1 MQSSEP
7 QRPLPAA
14 LRSERRRH
22 ALMLCLIIVLAYVY
36 CRNAVIVGDE
46 VVHEAQIRRFLLGD
60 FSIDPRLTT
69 IPGYHLLVAAL
80 SWPFGAYSLATV
92 RGISTLFG
100 TALVLVY
107 ALLLRERFGAV
118 SPQRLM
124 QFAFF
129 PIFLPYFYLAY
140 TDVLS
145 LLLVFGGLWLALRRQ
160 AIPAALILALSMCV
174 RQQNV
179 IWLLAVP
186 VLVYC
191 RDSGFRWCRETLKAQ
206 LAGGAAVYGL
216 ALAGFAVF
224 VLWNGG
230 VAVGDRGAHQL
241 SGLFVGNVFFMLLL
255 YAIFLLPSVIA
266 NLPATLA
273 YARHHGAAPL
283 WLAALLVVYLFGFQN
298 SHPYNAIQPEYFLRN
313 GLLTLLSSSLPVK
326 LLFFIPIAL
335 AALDWLAMAQRRPEL
350 YVIAAFSVLA
360 LLPSWLI
367 EQRYMMIPFALLL
380 LYRDEDRPGVQALTA
395 ALYAV
400 VAVVFVYGTATLR
413 FFL

>member
-1 MQSSEP
+1 MQTNE
-7 QRPLPAA
+7 QPLLSL

-22 ALMLCLIIVLAYVY
+22 ALMLCLIIALAYFY

-107 ALLLRERFGAV
+107 ALLLRDRLGAV
-118 SPQRLM
+118 SPQRLV

-145 LLLVFGGLWLALRRQ
+145 LLLVLGGLWLALRKQ
-160 AIPAALILALSMCV
+160 AIPAALVLGLSICV

-186 VLVYC
+186 VLAYC
-191 RDSGFRWCRETLKAQ
+191 RDSGFRWCRDTLKAHATG
-206 LAGGAAVYGL
+206 AGLYAL
-216 ALAGFAVF
+216 ALAGFIVF

-255 YAIFLLPSVIA
+255 YAIFLLPSVVA

-273 YARHHGAAPL
+273 YARHHGFVPL
-283 WLAALLVVYLFGFQN
+283 LLAGLLVVYLFGFQN

-326 LLFFIPIAL
+326 LLFFVPIAL

-350 YVIAAFSVLA
+350 YVIGGFSLLA

-380 LYRDEDRPGVQALTA
+380 LYRDDDRPGVQALTG
-395 ALYAV
+395 ALYAI